1 MKLSEPMLQRQENHG
16 EPDSHFAPLL
26 RRLETDN
33 LQEREAAENELRI
46 ALEREIRSGTKHS
59 RIRSGL
65 LILFFGF
72 LMPAQFPL
80 IVLHML
86 GIPGMVGLICAMFIC
101 LGALFF
107 NRSIQT
113 RAAKRLVG
121 LQDPRAVGPLLD
133 MLVASSNIRWEE
145 VRTALIR
152 LLPRLR
158 ASDEPFLTAHHLTT
172 LTYLLRQPGM
182 WYNRPDKSGTDLRVE
197 ILKALAQVGDE
208 QAISTVEELAANAKS
223 EAVRQAALECLP
235 ILKARV
241 EEGRP
246 GRTLL
251 RPAHSEDDPG
261 LSLLR
266 PASGNHNPDTEELL
280 RPAARDV

>member
-1 MKLSEPMLQRQENHG
+1 MFHQENQE
-16 EPDSHFAPLL
+16 EPDPHFAPLL

-33 LQEREAAENELRI
+33 LQKREAAENEIRTV
-46 ALEREIRSGTKHS
+46 LEREIKSGTRHS
-59 RIRSGL
+59 RMRSGL
-65 LILFFGF
+65 LVLFFGF

-80 IVLHML
+80 VVMHML

-133 MLVASSNIRWEE
+133 MLIASSNIRWEE

-182 WYNRPDKSGTDLRVE
+182 WYNRPDKSGADLRIE
-197 ILKALAQVGDE
+197 ILKALEQVGDE

-223 EAVRQAALECLP
+223 EAVKQAAIECLP

-241 EEGRP
+241 EYQRP

-251 RPAHSEDDPG
+251 RPAPPVDEPG
-261 LSLLR
+261 ASLLR
-266 PASGNHNPDTEELL
+266 PLSGNHTPDTDELL
-280 RPAARDV
+280 RPPAKDV